1 MLDKRYDQ
9 LYSVLDEKEDKHL
22 LLSLLQ
28 TELGKASQFKI
39 HFFHNGKEDVVI
51 RKGFFDEKCRV
62 WETKQGK
69 VAVCFVCLD
78 NNNQIKGYRTATD
91 IEHIEAMIPKTME
104 VIN

>member
-1 MLDKRYDQ
+1 MLDKRYDEI
-9 LYSVLDEKEDKHL
+9 YSILDKSDKPIAL
-22 LLSLLQ
+22 EWIQ
-28 TELGKASQFKI
+28 TELSKATQFKI
-39 HFFHNGKEDVVI
+39 HFFHNGKEDIVI

-69 VAVCFVCLD
+69 IAVCFVCLD
-78 NNNQIKGYRTATD
+78 NYDRIKGYRTATD

>member
-28 TELGKASQFKI
+28 TELSKATQFKI
-39 HFFHNGKEDVVI
+39 HFFHKGKDDVVI
-51 RKGFFDEKCRV
+51 RKGFFDEMCRV
-62 WETKQGK
+62 WETQKGK
-69 VAVCFVCLD
+69 IAVCFVCLD
-78 NNNQIKGYRTATD
+78 NNDQIKGYRTATD
-91 IEHIEAMIPKTME
+91 IEHIEAMIPTTME